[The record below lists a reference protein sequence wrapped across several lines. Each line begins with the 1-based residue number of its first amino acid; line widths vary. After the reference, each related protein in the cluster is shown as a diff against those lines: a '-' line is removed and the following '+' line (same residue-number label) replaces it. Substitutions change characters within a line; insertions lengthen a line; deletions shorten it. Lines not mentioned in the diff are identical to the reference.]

1 MESMKAWGMTD
12 QQIQGRNNT
21 IDQQREYFF
30 IYPLF
35 NSIFCPHFRVVSSEN

>member
-21 IDQQREYFF
+21 IDQQREYF
-30 IYPLF
+30 L
-35 NSIFCPHFRVVSSEN
+35 SILYLIQFFVLISE